1 MEATLSNIGAEIETC
16 NNAVWDTQPRL
27 KKILFVSKSDNP
39 TKTKANPDYIRMSD
53 KQVMSQLIETSR
65 NCRDRGQEKIKNN
78 PDYYVRSFAP
88 IAQESTDLR
97 NNIYTKYLHEKITGG
112 EAASSLENVIQY
124 LVKKWEDHQRAI
136 ISQLDQQ
143 HFQQLQSE
151 AAMWQAMG
159 STFQNYNQQQQAY
172 QNSYNQQQVNKP
184 IHTQCRWDADVM
196 NCSSYQY

>member
-1 MEATLSNIGAEIETC
+1 METTLSNIGAEIETC
-16 NNAVWDTQPRL
+16 NNAAWDAQPRL

-39 TKTKANPDYIRMSD
+39 QKAKSNPDYIRKSD
-53 KQVMSQLIETSR
+53 KQAMSELIETSK
-65 NCRDRGQEKIKNN
+65 NCRERGQEKINNN

-97 NNIYTKYLHEKITGG
+97 NDIYTKYLNGKITGG
-112 EAASSLENVIQY
+112 EASSSLENVIQY
-124 LVKKWEDHQRAI
+124 LVKKWEDHQRTI
-136 ISQLDQQ
+136 VNQLDQQ

-172 QNSYNQQQVNKP
+172 QNSYNQQQANKP
-184 IHTQCRWDADVM
+184 VHTQCRWDAGVM